1 MELYVCVC
9 EQTDIEAM
17 GWFPD
22 QVIASGILKK
32 VWSLKSRRMGSLN
45 IMVVTR
51 ERRSL
56 LSERKS
62 ANLICRLTQLS
73 VVGTNTI
80 RVLAFSSEHS
90 HSNNVPAAA
99 NLSVKYYAGRLV
111 MFPQSTLG
119 LFSFSLGLL
128 NVSCHHSNRACQ
140 HSLTIALLLSHF
152 LIPEIA
158 LHCEK

>member
-1 MELYVCVC
+1 MELHVCVR
-9 EQTDIEAM
+9 EQRDIKAM

-22 QVIASGILKK
+22 QFTVLVILKK
-32 VWSLKSRRMGSLN
+32 VCSLKSRRMGSLN

-51 ERRSL
+51 EKRSL

-62 ANLICRLTQLS
+62 ANLICHLTQLS

-80 RVLAFSSEHS
+80 RVLAFSLEHS

-99 NLSVKYYAGRLV
+99 NLSVKCYAGRLV
-111 MFPQSTLG
+111 MFPQSTRG

-128 NVSCHHSNRACQ
+128 NVSCHHSNWACQ

-158 LHCEK
+158 LHCER

>member
-1 MELYVCVC
+1 MELHVCVC
-9 EQTDIEAM
+9 EQRDIKAM

-22 QVIASGILKK
+22 QVIVSVVLKK
-32 VWSLKSRRMGSLN
+32 VCSLKPRRMGSLN

-62 ANLICRLTQLS
+62 ANLTCRLTQLS

-80 RVLAFSSEHS
+80 RVLAFNLEHT

-119 LFSFSLGLL
+119 FSFSLGLL

-152 LIPEIA
+152 LIPGIA
-158 LHCEK
+158 LYCEN

>member
-1 MELYVCVC
+1 M
-9 EQTDIEAM
+9 
-17 GWFPD
+17 
-22 QVIASGILKK
+22 
-32 VWSLKSRRMGSLN
+32 
-45 IMVVTR
+45 
-51 ERRSL
+51 
-56 LSERKS
+56 SERKS

-80 RVLAFSSEHS
+80 RVLAFSLEHS

-99 NLSVKYYAGRLV
+99 NLSVKYYARRLV
-111 MFPQSTLG
+111 MFPQSTVG

>member
-1 MELYVCVC
+1 MVSEIP
-9 EQTDIEAM
+9 EN
-17 GWFPD
+17 
-22 QVIASGILKK
+22 GIIKYHGRNSWK
-32 VWSLKSRRMGSLN
+32 EVS
-45 IMVVTR
+45 
-51 ERRSL
+51 
-56 LSERKS
+56 SERKS

-80 RVLAFSSEHS
+80 RVLASSSEHS

-99 NLSVKYYAGRLV
+99 HLSVKYCAGRLV

-140 HSLTIALLLSHF
+140 HSLTIVLLLSHF

-158 LHCEK
+158 LHSLWEVISQRLAWHCEDARIKVGGHGAFTITSLM